1 MRKQIETHF
10 PIVLTNGCLQ
20 TVSDTEFG
28 ISEMAEDKGGKCIVG
43 AKEGADFEVDNPIQK
58 NITFWAI
65 DDCTF
70 SSAVS
75 DGKRCDFAI
84 FDDETIAFA
93 EIKRSSTKQRS
104 AAKAEAVIQLSAMLE
119 QCRDKLDFNN
129 YKLLAI
135 IALTFSKSY
144 PIARTRKQDAE
155 LSFFNKYRAQLVE
168 GNGITFPFVP

>member
-1 MRKQIETHF
+1 MRQQIETSF

-43 AKEGADFEVDNPIQK
+43 AKEGADFEVDNPTQK

-75 DGKRCDFAI
+75 DGKRCDFGV

-93 EIKRSSTKQRS
+93 EIKRSGKKQRS
-104 AAKAEAVIQLSAMLE
+104 AARAEAVIQLSAMLE
-119 QCRDKLDFNN
+119 RCQGQLDYKNF
-129 YKLLAI
+129 KLLAV
-135 IALTFSKSY
+135 IALTFEKSY
-144 PIARTRKQDAE
+144 PIARTGKQDAE
-155 LSFFNKYRAQLVE
+155 LSFFNKYRAQLLE
-168 GNGITFPFVP
+168 GNSLTFPFVP